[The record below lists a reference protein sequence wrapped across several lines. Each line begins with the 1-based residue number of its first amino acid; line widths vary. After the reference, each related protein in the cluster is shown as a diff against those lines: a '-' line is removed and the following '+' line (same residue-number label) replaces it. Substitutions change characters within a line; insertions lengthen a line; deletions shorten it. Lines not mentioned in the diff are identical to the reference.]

1 MTKSMMCN
9 GEEIEDKIN
18 DGIKKM
24 LKSVEKPFMKAAERR
39 REIGEETDKILL
51 RIIRENPRLS
61 LYELAQEVNWG
72 VGKVDGSVKRLLRDG
87 KIKEEYFVRN
97 GRRVK
102 LVSSIEYEPS
112 ANVFEIPKEA
122 VNRNFSWW
130 NEAFVY
136 GLDRLTIGV
145 SGRAVDEWEE
155 RAFLKAKVSVKQIEG
170 SFIFKL
176 PKKFVDFYALEKT
189 IIGISIVKDLVL
201 LTMEGR
207 MT

>member
-51 RIIRENPRLS
+51 RIIRENSRLS